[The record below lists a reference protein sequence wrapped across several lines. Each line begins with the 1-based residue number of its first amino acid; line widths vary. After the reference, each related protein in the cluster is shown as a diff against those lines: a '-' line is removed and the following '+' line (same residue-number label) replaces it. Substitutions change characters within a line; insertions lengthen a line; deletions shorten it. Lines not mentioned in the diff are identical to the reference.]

1 MREDKPT
8 IGFIGLGLM
17 GQAFTECLC
26 RLDYTVIGHD
36 LDEEKISAAA
46 GHGIQPASSAANL
59 TARADIILICVTSTD
74 GVRAA
79 VFGPDGVAEAAN
91 GDKLLVDHST
101 SVVQDTKDMAAELLE
116 RTGMGWIDAPVSGGP
131 PAAQS
136 GSLAIMAG
144 GAEDDIT
151 RAASVLDDLAAQ
163 FTHMGPVGAGQVTK
177 MINQVLVLNNYAILA
192 EALAMA
198 EAGGI
203 DAAKIPEALG
213 AGHAGSNMLASMYPR
228 MLARD
233 FAPAG
238 FARQILKDLDMVH
251 DLAKSLAVPT
261 PMSSQTASL
270 YRILNSKGHGEL
282 DGIAVLKL
290 FDPKDG
296 V

>member
-1 MREDKPT
+1 MNKDKPA

-17 GQAFTECLC
+17 GQAFTQCLC
-26 RLDYTVIGHD
+26 RLGYTVIGYD
-36 LDEEKISAAA
+36 LAEEKIAAAA
-46 GHGIQPASSAANL
+46 GHGVQPSTSPADL
-59 TARADIILICVTSTD
+59 TARADMVLLCVTSTD

-79 VFGPDGVAEAAN
+79 VFGPGGVVETAS
-91 GDKLLVDHST
+91 GDKLLIDHST
-101 SVVQDTKDMAAELLE
+101 SIVQDTKDMAAELLE
-116 RTGMGWIDAPVSGGP
+116 RTGMGWVDAPVSGGP
-131 PAAQS
+131 PAAHS
-136 GSLAIMAG
+136 GTLAIMAG
-144 GAEDDIT
+144 GGEADIA
-151 RAASVLDDLAAQ
+151 RAAPVLDDLAAQ

-203 DAAKIPEALG
+203 DAAKIPQALG

-233 FAPAG
+233 FEPAG

-261 PMSSQTASL
+261 PMSSQTANL

>member
-1 MREDKPT
+1 MNQDKPT

-26 RLDYTVIGHD
+26 RLGYTVIGYD
-36 LDEEKISAAA
+36 LAAKKITAAAAHGTQPATSAAD
-46 GHGIQPASSAANL
+46 L
-59 TARADIILICVTSTD
+59 TARADMVLICVTSTD
-74 GVRAA
+74 GVREA
-79 VFGPDGVAEAAN
+79 VFGPGGVVESASA
-91 GDKLLVDHST
+91 DKLLIDHST
-101 SVVQDTKDMAAELLE
+101 SVVQATKDMAAELLQ

-144 GAEDDIT
+144 GAEADIA
-151 RAASVLDDLAAQ
+151 RAACVLDDLAAQ
-163 FTHMGPVGAGQVTK
+163 CTHMGPVGAGQVTK
-177 MINQVLVLNNYAILA
+177 MINQVLVLNNYAVLA
-192 EALAMA
+192 EALTMA

-213 AGHAGSNMLASMYPR
+213 AGHAGSNMLAAMYPR

-238 FARQILKDLDMVH
+238 FARQVLKDLDMVH

-261 PMSSQTASL
+261 PMSSQTANL

-290 FDPKDG
+290 FDPKDS